1 MIPVAAGVMQPL
13 IGLKLNPMIGAAC
26 MSLSSIC
33 VCLNA
38 LRLMSVRLDKGLNV
52 KTEENEANTNDLQEN
67 ISKNDAKNYNGIGCE
82 CNIQKSESGEE
93 GMISF
98 AVNGM
103 MCAHCKKRVEDTL
116 KAINGVIS
124 AEADL
129 EKKSVSVETDGSVS
143 EDTLK
148 AAVKE
153 AGYEV

>member
-1 MIPVAAGVMQPL
+1 M
-13 IGLKLNPMIGAAC
+13 
-26 MSLSSIC
+26 
-33 VCLNA
+33 
-38 LRLMSVRLDKGLNV
+38 
-52 KTEENEANTNDLQEN
+52 QEN
-67 ISKNDAKNYNGIGCE
+67 VSKNDDKNYNGIGCE
-82 CNIQKSESGEE
+82 CDTQITESVEKD
-93 GMISF
+93 MISF

-116 KAINGVIS
+116 KAIDGVIS

>member
-38 LRLMSVRLDKGLNV
+38 LRLMTVNLEKNLNT
-52 KTEENEANTNDLQEN
+52 KTNETNTNDLQEN
-67 ISKNDAKNYNGIGCE
+67 VSKNDDKNYNGIGCE
-82 CNIQKSESGEE
+82 CGTGKERVEKE
-93 GMISF
+93 MISF

-116 KAINGVIS
+116 KAVNGVIS

-129 EKKSVSVETDGSVS
+129 DKKCVSVETDGSVS
-143 EDTLK
+143 EDALK